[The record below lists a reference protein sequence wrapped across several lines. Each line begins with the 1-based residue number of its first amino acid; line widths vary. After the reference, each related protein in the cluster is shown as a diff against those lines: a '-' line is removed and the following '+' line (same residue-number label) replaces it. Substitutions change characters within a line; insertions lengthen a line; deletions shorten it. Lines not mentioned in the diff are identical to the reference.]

1 MIKYNSNKNTKKK
14 TIKRKLMGLMLV
26 AGIICYLG
34 ISIRAVSGMFEFFSL
49 PEDAYYNLTGTEPS
63 LESMTSNK
71 TASTAGGG
79 YTFGMIDYDAN
90 LAVGSPLVPE
100 EPSTDD
106 VLDIA
111 QPEVDSS
118 EEVEEDTSK
127 EETTQSDA
135 SQESKPYIVLTEE
148 ERFQFAALIYH
159 EARGSSFEC
168 QAACASVVL
177 NRLTCGQKGY
187 AGATNYGS
195 LEGVIYAKNQFSP
208 AHLIPN
214 TKPNQMQYDVV
225 DYVCQN
231 GPTIP
236 EYVCYFRADH
246 YHNWNT
252 NKYKPYCKI
261 DTTYFSYKI
270 SVYESWL
277 ADQEAQSQAQ

>member
-195 LEGVIYAKNQFSP
+195 LKELYMLRTNLVLLILYLIRNQIKCSTM
-208 AHLIPN
+208 L
-214 TKPNQMQYDVV
+214 
-225 DYVCQN
+225 
-231 GPTIP
+231 
-236 EYVCYFRADH
+236 
-246 YHNWNT
+246 
-252 NKYKPYCKI
+252 
-261 DTTYFSYKI
+261 
-270 SVYESWL
+270 
-277 ADQEAQSQAQ
+277 